1 MSNQATARIY
11 RTGEVTD
18 YMSISTME
26 HGGTWRKYNGPVE
39 NAIDCIQIR
48 EALSGFH
55 LEYRTWNE
63 GVGKYYPYVNSEDD
77 SADSYAGLAGKA
89 IQRVNIVAYD
99 DNNNKVDTGIVVMYR
114 ARVDGSWLPWVSNA
128 NAASMQSV
136 QEKYGGM
143 DNLDTTSGYA
153 GISGKNMDGFQIRVF
168 VEQPIGGNT
177 GGTSDPSQGNFNG
190 SEVNLTLSYMKDNE
204 SNWVGFNKSAFP
216 GDYIDGI
223 KIQTSSSD
231 AFYLSYKTKPAG
243 SDYFSA
249 VLSTDSSQYAGLPG
263 RHIQRLSISAYDK
276 GGNKLDK
283 GVVIMYRAYVDSK
296 WLPWVSNAAP
306 DWMENVWNTFDLPG
320 TLDTSSGY
328 AGVDGK
334 DIKGVEIRAFVGNN
348 INGSLTGLL
357 GMEVSPASSRYL
369 VGNQWYS
376 FNKKVEASRIDG
388 IEIKTDP
395 NKSYYLSYQTQNEG
409 KSTFYPAV
417 TSLENDYAGYPN
429 KAIQTVGIRVF
440 TNDGAKV
447 DSGVVVMLRT
457 KTGGRWLPWVSNAD
471 PEWMRSVQRKYGLNL
486 TLDTSS
492 YEAGIQ
498 GQNIEGIEV
507 RIFEETGI
515 YAGAQT
521 PAGKTKIIKNVPFI
535 YQMNDWPTGCES
547 VSTVMALN
555 YAGNSMT
562 VDTFI
567 NNYLDKQPYPFDPD
581 ETFGGDPTETENS
594 FGCYAPVIKKALD
607 KALANTEYHATQL
620 SNMSMLSLCSQ
631 YIDNNI
637 PVIMW
642 ATMEMREA
650 YISRRWTYNGKV
662 IQWIAPEHCLLLV
675 GYTDTQY
682 IFNDPLA
689 HKQTY
694 YGKAVVEN
702 AYEAFSR
709 QAIVVQKEN
718 TSIDPTPPAYEYKQP
733 AIPDTSGLASIF
745 NLIDAIRQ
753 LETIYYEQYNSKDD
767 SISSEMP
774 LVPST
779 TIIAMT
785 NFLRSQNYA
794 DTEWEITT
802 GTIIDFGFINVVRD
816 NYSTLWETIFPY
828 ITNPPQKVTDGQ
840 RGSIDL
846 AHFAASLETY
856 LTGSII
862 PDFWGS
868 WGGDLATGMQ
878 ETTNSLQGRPY
889 ENLIIQE
896 TSDSIIGNEL
906 SFCNYTDFCSDFDA
920 YKIAQLISKSS
931 NTDNIHLLSD
941 IMQNYY
947 GLFTN
952 LYSDRFK
959 WILEELKCSGDDIF
973 DLTLTI
979 FNTMTGK
986 AEREILLPIK
996 GGNPSDEV
1004 IMGCCL
1010 SFANYIYK
1018 MIHQ

>member
-18 YMSISTME
+18 YMSISTVE
-26 HGGTWRKYNGPVE
+26 HGGTWRVYKGPVE
-39 NAIDCIQIR
+39 NAIDCIRIR

-143 DNLDTTSGYA
+143 DDLDTTSGYA

-223 KIQTSSSD
+223 KIQTSASD
-231 AFYLSYKTKPAG
+231 EFYLSYKTKAAG
-243 SDYFSA
+243 SGNYFSA

-357 GMEVSPASSRYL
+357 GMEISPTSSRYL
-369 VGNQWYS
+369 VGNQWHS
-376 FNKKVEASRIDG
+376 FHKKVEASRIDG

-409 KSTFYPAV
+409 RSTFYPAV

-429 KAIQTVGIRVF
+429 KAVQTVGIRVF
-440 TNDGAKV
+440 TNDGVKV

-555 YAGNSMT
+555 HAGNSMT

-581 ETFGGDPTETENS
+581 ETFGGDPRDDS
-594 FGCYAPVIKKALD
+594 GFGCYAPAIKKALD
-607 KALANTEYHATQL
+607 KALANTDYYATQL
-620 SNMSMLSLCSQ
+620 SNLSMMSLCSQ
-631 YIDNNI
+631 YIDNDI

-642 ATMEMREA
+642 ATMEMQEA
-650 YISRRWTYNGKV
+650 YIGRRWTYNGKV

-675 GYTDTQY
+675 GYTDTHY
-682 IFNDPLA
+682 IFNDPRQ
-689 HKQTY
+689 HKNTY
-694 YGKAVVEN
+694 YGKSVVEN

-709 QAIVVQKEN
+709 QAIVIQKKNN
-718 TSIDPTPPAYEYKQP
+718 TYQDLTRIDREVLLNTYYYAQNHNNNLQLPEGLISTNLNDFTILSCLQLIFVYYYNRADYEKTDLIYNEMIFLRKLNP
-733 AIPDTSGLASIF
+733 SYETYYAAFLDDNGEFDLGYTMYAPNRKTTVFRINDGTYFTKDTINQMHTNDDILAFLANFLPGIGSGLSLLMTTMGTLEQDFGIGLSDDIVDGISGKAGEEIINYLINKWDAPQVLAKTF
-745 NLIDAIRQ
+745 NLLSTVHDF
-753 LETIYYEQYNSKDD
+753 YE
-767 SISSEMP
+767 I
-774 LVPST
+774 
-779 TIIAMT
+779 
-785 NFLRSQNYA
+785 
-794 DTEWEITT
+794 
-802 GTIIDFGFINVVRD
+802 
-816 NYSTLWETIFPY
+816 
-828 ITNPPQKVTDGQ
+828 
-840 RGSIDL
+840 GS
-846 AHFAASLETY
+846 
-856 LTGSII
+856 GS
-862 PDFWGS
+862 P
-868 WGGDLATGMQ
+868 
-878 ETTNSLQGRPY
+878 
-889 ENLIIQE
+889 
-896 TSDSIIGNEL
+896 
-906 SFCNYTDFCSDFDA
+906 
-920 YKIAQLISKSS
+920 
-931 NTDNIHLLSD
+931 
-941 IMQNYY
+941 
-947 GLFTN
+947 
-952 LYSDRFK
+952 
-959 WILEELKCSGDDIF
+959 
-973 DLTLTI
+973 
-979 FNTMTGK
+979 
-986 AEREILLPIK
+986 
-996 GGNPSDEV
+996 
-1004 IMGCCL
+1004 
-1010 SFANYIYK
+1010 
-1018 MIHQ
+1018 